1 MRKWWYL
8 FVLAGWLGLLS
19 SCTRP
24 PEVVLYTSVD
34 QSELPQLIKRFE
46 LASGIRVVLVTDGEA
61 LKTAGLAERVLAERD
76 RPRADVYWGNEP
88 FHTIRLAEAGVFE
101 PYRPP
106 AAAEIPEA
114 FRDPD
119 GRWVAQGYRARMIV
133 VSARRELS
141 PLVAD
146 IQGVE
151 RLGHPSLR
159 DRIAIANPA
168 AGTTAGHLA
177 ALYTYWGEQRYRAW
191 LLALRQNNVRVV
203 GGNAVVARLV
213 GDGTLAAGLTDNDD
227 ISAVVRAGGQARG
240 VLPDQTLS
248 PEDAERLAA
257 TQGRQPTDA
266 ELVAPGQGTLL
277 VPTTIAL
284 VRRGPNP
291 AHARRLID
299 FLTERHVEEQLFNQG
314 FLYGTLRDLEK
325 TQVRWMEV
333 NYTDVA
339 RNLRRA
345 TEIALTI
352 LQDR

>member
-1 MRKWWYL
+1 MLKWWCL
-8 FVLAGWLGLLS
+8 IGLTLM
-19 SCTRP
+19 SCVVGSCRKP

-101 PYRPP
+101 PYRAP
-106 AAAEIPEA
+106 AAAEIPTR
-114 FRDPD
+114 FRDPGD
-119 GRWVAQGYRARMIV
+119 LWVGQGYRARMIV
-133 VSARRELS
+133 VSSRRELHA
-141 PLVAD
+141 LVAD
-146 IQGVE
+146 VSGVE
-151 RLGHPSLR
+151 RLGHPLLR
-159 DRIAIANPA
+159 DRVAIANPA

-177 ALYTYWGEQRYRAW
+177 ALYTFWGEERYRGW

-227 ISAVVRAGGQARG
+227 ISAVVRAGGAARG
-240 VLPDQTLS
+240 VLPDQTIS
-248 PEDAERLAA
+248 PEDAARIAA
-257 TQGRQPTDA
+257 REQRDVRESDLTAAGP
-266 ELVAPGQGTLL
+266 GTLL
-277 VPTTIAL
+277 VPTTLAL
-284 VRRGPNP
+284 VRGGPNP

-299 FLTERHVEEQLFNQG
+299 FLSERHVEEQLFAQG
-314 FLYGTLRDLEK
+314 FLYGTLRDIDK
-325 TQVRWMEV
+325 SQIRWLDVDYVE
-333 NYTDVA
+333 VA